1 MKRLYAIRAIWI
13 PVMLCLPLLLIS
25 CGGTDDPA
33 DIPVDSGVATLEI
46 RDKAELSTTPIP
58 VGTEL
63 ILDAIA
69 QNKEGLNVTFGGD
82 VLFGDTVNPVPMRW
96 SSSNPSVASIR
107 QGGQT
112 GNSGVLKARSPG
124 RTTITVEASGVK
136 DSIQITVQ

>member
-1 MKRLYAIRAIWI
+1 MKDLNVTHETLILL
-13 PVMLCLPLLLIS
+13 MLCLPFLIIG

-82 VLFGDTVNPVPMRW
+82 VLFGDTVNPVSMRW
-96 SSSNPSVASIR
+96 SSSNSSVARIT

-112 GNSGVLKARSPG
+112 GNSGVLKALSPG
-124 RTTITVEASGVK
+124 RTTITAEASGVK
-136 DSIQITVQ
+136 DSVQITVQ

>member
-1 MKRLYAIRAIWI
+1 MKRLHAIRAIWI
-13 PVMLCLPLLLIS
+13 LVMLYVPLLLMS

-46 RDKAELSTTPIP
+46 RDKSELASTLIP

-69 QNKEGLNVTFGGD
+69 ENKEGLNVTFGGD
-82 VLFGDTVNPVPMRW
+82 VLFGDTVNPVSMRW
-96 SSSNPSVASIR
+96 SSSTPSVARIT

-112 GNSGVLKARSPG
+112 GNSGVLKALSPG

-136 DSIQITVQ
+136 DSVQITIQ